1 MSKTVNCFIPFADA
15 KQVEATVAELK
26 SYDYLV
32 KTIYL
37 LQKEE
42 GTDSVEGCEVI
53 KIDGLN
59 SSKTIK
65 KIAEHA
71 DADYVLLYTKYDRLK
86 FGVFALDRFVKI
98 AEDTEAGMLY
108 ADHYNGDEPDRTK
121 APVID
126 YQMGSLRDDFDFGSV
141 LFFCAE
147 AFKKAASM
155 MKADYEH
162 AGLYDLR
169 LKLSQFAALEH
180 INEFLYSDIELDTRK
195 SGEKMFDYVDPRTRG
210 RQIEMEQAVTE
221 HLKEIGGYLAPEF
234 KHIEFGE
241 DKFAVEASV
250 IIPVRTRERTI
261 ADAIESALMQKTDF
275 PFNVIIIDNCSTD
288 RTTEIIREDTHD
300 LFGFP
305 SKGERALFD
314 MLMTVSGIG
323 ANTARMILSAFSA
336 SEVRQ
341 IIATGNAKALSQVKG
356 LGPKTAQRVI
366 VDLKD
371 KVLKVELEDGAPAGV
386 PLEIP
391 DMSSPAMEVKEE
403 AVGALTML
411 GFPAAASGK
420 VADKI
425 LREDPTLP
433 VEKVIKLALKM
444 L

>member
-1 MSKTVNCFIPFADA
+1 MIDYIKGILSELTPTLAI
-15 KQVEATVAELK
+15 VEAAGVGYAINIALPAY
-26 SYDYLV
+26 SLLV
-32 KTIYL
+32 G
-37 LQKEE
+37 KEQQE
-42 GTDSVEGCEVI
+42 CR
-53 KIDGLN
+53 
-59 SSKTIK
+59 
-65 KIAEHA
+65 
-71 DADYVLLYTKYDRLK
+71 LY
-86 FGVFALDRFVKI
+86 
-98 AEDTEAGMLY
+98 
-108 ADHYNGDEPDRTK
+108 
-121 APVID
+121 
-126 YQMGSLRDDFDFGSV
+126 
-141 LFFCAE
+141 
-147 AFKKAASM
+147 
-155 MKADYEH
+155 
-162 AGLYDLR
+162 
-169 LKLSQFAALEH
+169 
-180 INEFLYSDIELDTRK
+180 
-195 SGEKMFDYVDPRTRG
+195 
-210 RQIEMEQAVTE
+210 
-221 HLKEIGGYLAPEF
+221 
-234 KHIEFGE
+234 
-241 DKFAVEASV
+241 
-250 IIPVRTRERTI
+250 
-261 ADAIESALMQKTDF
+261 
-275 PFNVIIIDNCSTD
+275 
-288 RTTEIIREDTHD
+288 TTEIIREDTHD
-300 LFGFP
+300 PFGFP